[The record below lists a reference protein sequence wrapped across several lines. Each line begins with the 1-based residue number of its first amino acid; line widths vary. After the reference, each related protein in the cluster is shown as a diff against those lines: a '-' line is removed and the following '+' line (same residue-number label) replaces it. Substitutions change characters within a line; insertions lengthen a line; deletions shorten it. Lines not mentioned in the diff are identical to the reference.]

1 MEIKGKRKT
10 KAEKIEEIGRL
21 LDIMDEL
28 REKCPW
34 DKEQT
39 FESLRTLTIEEV
51 HELSDSILEKDYDEL
66 KKELGDLLLHIVFYS
81 RLGEEAGDFDIRDV
95 AEGINEK
102 LIRRHPHVFGDV
114 NAEDEEQVKKNWEE
128 IKMSEGYKSAM
139 SGVPKSM
146 PALVKALRIQEKA
159 AGVGFDWGDLSP
171 VWEKLDEEIAELK
184 EEEGGEL
191 ERIEDEMGDLI
202 FTVVNL
208 SRFLKVN
215 PEDALEKANR
225 KFIGRFLKMEEMAEK
240 RGKRMREFDL
250 DELEEFWQEAKNV
263 Q

>member
-1 MEIKGKRKT
+1 MEIKRKRTDRAK
-10 KAEKIEEIGRL
+10 KIEEIGRL

-28 REKCPW
+28 RVKCPW
-34 DKEQT
+34 DKKQT
-39 FESLRTLTIEEV
+39 FETLRTLTIEEV
-51 HELSDSILEKDYDEL
+51 HELSDSIIEKDYEEL
-66 KKELGDLLLHIVFYS
+66 KKELGDLLLHIAFYS
-81 RLGEEAGDFDIRDV
+81 RLGEEIEKFDIHDV
-95 AEGINEK
+95 AHGINEK

-114 NAEDEEQVKKNWEE
+114 NAEDEDQVKKNWEE

-139 SGVPKSM
+139 SGVPKSL

-171 VWEKLDEEIAELK
+171 VWEKLDEEIEELK
-184 EEEGGEL
+184 NEENGPL
-191 ERIEDEMGDLI
+191 ERIEEEMGDLI

-225 KFIGRFLKMEEMAEK
+225 KFISRFLKMEEMAEE
-240 RGKRMREFDL
+240 RDKRMSEFTL
-250 DELEEFWQEAKNV
+250 EELEEFWQQAKKFE
-263 Q
+263 